1 MKKRIG
7 GIQLKLILYFI
18 IAIILPVLLISV
30 DVVRTTRITQN
41 DNMKL
46 TSKQTLQETKKGFV
60 TYLKTLSQPV
70 DLLTRKDEV
79 KHLEDKGTLDTNIKA
94 VQDSLIASVKVTNGS
109 ERAFYTTKTGHKIVG
124 WVERDEATN
133 KTSNKKSAVTN
144 ANDTAKEW
152 YVNCKGLPARSSI
165 FAYFSKPYKDDQTG
179 ATIFTVCQEIKFSD
193 GENYGCVGM
202 DIDFSEVT
210 QYIQNISLL
219 NTGYVLLVDENGEIL
234 VNNDKNTYIS
244 GTSVAS
250 MKFWSELS
258 GKSQEE
264 IYNIHSF
271 SEKLDN
277 EELNIVTAKDEITG
291 WTLIGIVSQN
301 EISTIISK
309 INFATA
315 RTGIISL
322 IIAIIIAI
330 CVSLSFTREI
340 KKISD
345 VMQKL
350 AGGNLT
356 NRIQV
361 KRKDEFGLLENNY
374 NIMVNNISVLIK
386 DVEEK
391 SGVIIKASEN
401 ISDISMTTTET
412 VNQVSEAIQSVSIGT
427 VGQAESTAQAKQEVE
442 NLAEKLQETKTYVG
456 NISDMSIQT
465 QKLSDKGIQISDDLM
480 EKAKQSI
487 TNSKMSKDIMAEMIE
502 SINKI
507 DFISNAI
514 TEITEQTNLLSLNAS
529 IEAAR
534 AGDSGK
540 GFAVVADEIRK
551 LAEQSQSSTDEIK
564 MIVNEIGEKSN
575 LVGKTLDDTNLIIE
589 DQNKSIEKAKEFFNS
604 ISNAVNALKEGLDNI
619 EKLNVMMD
627 SNRGAVVGKMEEIA
641 SISTETAAASE
652 EVTASAQEVNATMQ
666 NLNQCTIELDE
677 IANNLK
683 AAIEKFE
690 L

>member
-1 MKKRIG
+1 MKRKLS
-7 GIQLKLILYFI
+7 GIRVKLILYFM
-18 IAIILPVLLISV
+18 IAICLPIGLIAI
-30 DVVRTTRITQN
+30 DVVRTTEITQN

-70 DLLTRKDEV
+70 DLLTRKNEV
-79 KHLEDKGTLDTNIKA
+79 KHLEDQGVLATNIAA

-109 ERAFYTTKTGHKIVG
+109 ARAFYTTKTGHKIVG
-124 WVERDEATN
+124 WVVRDEATN

-144 ANDTAKEW
+144 ANDTAEEW
-152 YVNCKGLPARSSI
+152 YINCKGLPARSSI
-165 FAYFSKPYKDDQTG
+165 FAYFSKPYKDAETG

-202 DIDFSEVT
+202 DIDFSELTAYV
-210 QYIQNISLL
+210 QNISLL
-219 NTGYVLLVDENGEIL
+219 NTGYVLLVDENGDIL
-234 VNNDKNTYIS
+234 VNNDKNTYID
-244 GTSVAS
+244 GTSVAT
-250 MKFWSELS
+250 MNFWNELS
-258 GKSQEE
+258 SKSQEE

-271 SEKLDN
+271 SEKVKG

-301 EISTIISK
+301 ETSSVISK

-322 IIAIIIAI
+322 IIGIIIAI
-330 CVSLSFTREI
+330 CVSLSFTKEI
-340 KKISD
+340 NKINV

-361 KRKDEFGLLENNY
+361 KRKDEFGSLENNY
-374 NIMVNNISVLIK
+374 NTMVDNISVLIK

-401 ISDISMTTTET
+401 IYDISTTTTET

-427 VGQAESTAQAKQEVE
+427 VGQAESTAKAKIEVE
-442 NLAEKLQETKTYVG
+442 NLAEKLHETKTYVG
-456 NISDMSIQT
+456 NISDMSVET
-465 QKLSDKGIQISDDLM
+465 QKLSNKGIGIADDLIK
-480 EKAKQSI
+480 KAKQSI
-487 TNSKMSKDIMAEMIE
+487 TNSKMSKDVMAEMIE

-564 MIVNEIGEKSN
+564 VIVNEISEKSN
-575 LVGKTLDDTNLIIE
+575 LVGKTLDDTNIIIE
-589 DQNKSIEKAKEFFNS
+589 DQNKSIEKAKELFNS
-604 ISNAVNALKEGLDNI
+604 ISNAVNALKDGLENI

-627 SNRGAVVGKMEEIA
+627 NNRVAVVDKMEEIA
-641 SISTETAAASE
+641 SISTGTAAASQQ
-652 EVTASAQEVNATMQ
+652 VTASAQEVNATMQ